1 MNKAY
6 PSLNKGLHEVTSTVP
21 LRKFSF
27 SMKSKERQGWSV
39 NGKTDTRSLSSLP
52 KPSFGLRRTSS
63 KESVQSMLSPGD
75 KNAEE
80 FRTCEYCLK
89 LLKHRDAAI
98 DRQTIKPIVTQFYER
113 LWEYVEEG
121 TTLR

>member
-1 MNKAY
+1 MNEAY
-6 PSLNKGLHEVTSTVP
+6 PSLNKGSHEVTSTVTV
-21 LRKFSF
+21 RNFSF

-39 NGKTDTRSLSSLP
+39 NGNDSRSLSSLP

>member
-1 MNKAY
+1 
-6 PSLNKGLHEVTSTVP
+6 
-21 LRKFSF
+21 
-27 SMKSKERQGWSV
+27 MKSKERQGWSV

-52 KPSFGLRRTSS
+52 QPYFGLRRTSS
-63 KESVQSMLSPGD
+63 KERVQSMLSPGD

-89 LLKHRDAAI
+89 LLQHRDAAI
-98 DRQTIKPIVTQFYER
+98 ERQTVKPIVTQFYER

-121 TTLR
+121 TALRNRFELFLTN